1 MKGFSPTTTLVVIAA
16 FVAGFFSHLLYERW
30 AHLPN
35 EGQGHPVTFSPLP
48 PTNQRD
54 ADVPL
59 FAAADVKKIRSHAG
73 SRAKIRGR
81 IYGVGH
87 STKSNTYF
95 LNFGPSRASFTG
107 VIFSS
112 ALERFAQKKID
123 PTNYKGKNVEFTGQ
137 IKNHPRFGLEMI
149 LEDPSQIKLL
159 D

>member
-1 MKGFSPTTTLVVIAA
+1 MNKFPPTTILVVIAA

-30 AHLPN
+30 THLPN

-48 PTNQRD
+48 PTNQRE

-81 IYGVGH
+81 IYRVGH

-107 VIFSS
+107 VIFAS
-112 ALERFAQKKID
+112 ALERFQQRKIH
-123 PTNYKGKNVEFTGQ
+123 PTIYEGKNVEFTGQ